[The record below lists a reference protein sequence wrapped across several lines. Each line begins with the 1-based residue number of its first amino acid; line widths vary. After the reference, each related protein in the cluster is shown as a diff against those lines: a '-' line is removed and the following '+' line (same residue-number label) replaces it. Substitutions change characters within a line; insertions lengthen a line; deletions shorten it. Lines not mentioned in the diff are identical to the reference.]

1 MIWARNNTDIQ
12 WAFLD
17 VGEMKAR
24 TKFFVSRIIIIVVA
38 AIYSIP
44 LSN

>member
-17 VGEMKAR
+17 IREMKAK
-24 TKFFVSRIIIIVVA
+24 TKFFVLRIIIIVVA
-38 AIYSIP
+38 AVY
-44 LSN
+44 